1 MSKKQKSSRPNEK
14 ESGSNLQEEIID
26 RRANFPKKWNI
37 GQVEIHDYSKLSR
50 AIYIGKLWYEDK
62 RIIVFSKP
70 SKNIGILLSTV
81 DIRNLGHAI
90 SLHFIEQ
97 RPIKIKDDKV
107 FTPEKSR

>member
-1 MSKKQKSSRPNEK
+1 MSKKQKQGRSYEG
-14 ESGSNLQEEIID
+14 ESGPGLQKETVD

-37 GQVEIHDYSKLSR
+37 GQVEIHDYSKPSR
-50 AIYIGKLWYEDK
+50 AIYVGKLWYEDK

-70 SKNIGILLSTV
+70 SKNVGILLSTV

-97 RPIKIKDDKV
+97 QPIKIKDDKV